1 MPTARMKPR
10 IFINMHYMELGG
22 AERALLGLLDAIDT
36 ERVDVDL
43 FINQHTGPFMR
54 MIPEKINL
62 LPEIPAYSAIERPMG
77 EILREGHF
85 VMAWRRLQAKRK
97 YRRYLRS
104 LPAGQAAADGSASH
118 YWMNEAIKSLPS
130 LEYLGEYDLAISFLD
145 PPHIVQRKVR
155 AKRRIEWIHTDF
167 NAVHIDIPSTLPHWA
182 GNDYIASI
190 SPDVTRSFL
199 KLYPSLAPKVVGI
212 ENILPTAQVRCDAEA
227 FDAGVEMN
235 RGSVKLL
242 SIGRYCTAK
251 NYDNVPDIC
260 RRLTLKGV
268 DAVWYIIGF
277 GDDTLIRRRIAEA
290 GMEERV
296 VLLGRKDNP
305 YPYIKACDIYVQPS
319 RFEGKSVT
327 VREAQVLCRPVAI
340 TNYPTAPSQVA
351 DGRDGIIM
359 PLDNEGCA
367 EALADFVRRPA
378 LRQEI
383 SAYLA
388 THDYSNE
395 SEVEKIY
402 KLLNA

>member
-1 MPTARMKPR
+1 
-10 IFINMHYMELGG
+10 
-22 AERALLGLLDAIDT
+22 
-36 ERVDVDL
+36 
-43 FINQHTGPFMR
+43 
-54 MIPEKINL
+54 
-62 LPEIPAYSAIERPMG
+62 MG

-388 THDYSNE
+388 THDYCNE